1 MKFLVT
7 WKPFET
13 ITQEQSRSQRADLGQ
28 GLKQM
33 FDSPKIK
40 DGGGFCDSR
49 GVYMVLNDVD
59 AAHEIPEILGP
70 ELMDNGHVEA
80 RPIMSVEQMGEIFG
94 EWAQQ
99 GR

>member
-1 MKFLVT
+1 
-7 WKPFET
+7 
-13 ITQEQSRSQRADLGQ
+13 
-28 GLKQM
+28 
-33 FDSPKIK
+33 
-40 DGGGFCDSR
+40 
-49 GVYMVLNDVD
+49 MVLNDVD

-80 RPIMSVEQMGEIFG
+80 HPIMSVEQMGEIFG

>member
-13 ITQEQSRSQRADLGQ
+13 ITQEQSRPHRADQ
-28 GLKQM
+28 GRR
-33 FDSPKIK
+33 
-40 DGGGFCDSR
+40 GFCDSQ

-80 RPIMSVEQMGEIFG
+80 HPIMSVEQMGEIFG

>member
-1 MKFLVT
+1 MKFLLI

-13 ITQEQSRSQRADLGQ
+13 ITQEQSKPMRASMGQ
-28 GLKQM
+28 GLEQI

-40 DGGGFCDSR
+40 DSGAFGDSR
-49 GVYMVLNDVD
+49 GFYMILDEVD
-59 AAHEIPEILGP
+59 SAHEIVQLLGP
-70 ELMDNGHVEA
+70 ELMDNGYVEA
-80 RPIMSVEQMGEIFG
+80 HPIMSVEQIAKMFS